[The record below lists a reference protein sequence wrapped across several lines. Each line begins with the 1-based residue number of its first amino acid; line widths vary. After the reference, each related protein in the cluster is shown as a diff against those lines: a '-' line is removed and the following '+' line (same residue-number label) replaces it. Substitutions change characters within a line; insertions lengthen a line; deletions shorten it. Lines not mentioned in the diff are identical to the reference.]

1 MKTKILFFLII
12 FHKICLGFYQKDTL
26 KVNLLNDSC
35 YKLLYNN
42 SDLVKKM
49 AFESILLSEK
59 LNYMKGKAK
68 AFNVL
73 GSSYDVNG
81 NYDSALYYY
90 QLSLGIQI
98 KINNKKGQGAAL
110 SNIGLTYLN
119 KNDYYNALNSFYKA
133 IIPLDEIKH
142 YLYLGNC
149 HNNIGLL
156 FYQLKSYAKSIV
168 HFNAAIRYY
177 DLEKISYQKA
187 NVYSNLANLYE
198 EIGKKD
204 SSIVFIQNA
213 IVIYTSEND
222 YYNLGKVYNNLGT
235 IYYKNNEFEKSKT
248 NLLVSLKY
256 AELAKN
262 YFGMC
267 DTYHVLYLLYNHNK
281 NVKEAHSFIQKSFE
295 LLPYISSPKLISD
308 VYFHYARTNQENKN
322 YVVAAKY
329 FELSKQ
335 IKDSIYKAEIIEKI
349 AITEAKYGLELKEK
363 EKQKLEQSIKI
374 QKLEL
379 QVKNDKVKKRNLLL
393 MSSFILFVIILSGLI
408 YYFNKRDKYQKIQAE
423 NKIKQAENL
432 QRIKISN
439 DLHDNVGAQLSY
451 IVSNLDIMKN
461 LNQNNHRFEA
471 VADMSKQA
479 ILTLRETVWALNNES
494 ISIESF
500 VDKFKQYCLKMSEFS
515 KDIKLNFTENIH
527 HEFTLNPLQA
537 LNLFR
542 ICQETFSN
550 SLKHSKT
557 SNIDIYFHNNVHNHF
572 VFELTDKGIGFDS
585 SIAHKMGHYGLLNMQ
600 KRAEE
605 INSILSIESKLNE
618 GTKSVLTLCS

>member
-1 MKTKILFFLII
+1 MKTKFLLFLILSYQI
-12 FHKICLGFYQKDTL
+12 GFGINQKDTL
-26 KVNLLNDSC
+26 KVIQLNDSC
-35 YKLLYNN
+35 YKFLYNN

-59 LNYMKGKAK
+59 LNYLKGKAR
-68 AFNVL
+68 ALNVL

-90 QLSLGIQI
+90 QLSLEIQI

-133 IIPLDEIKH
+133 IVPLEEIKH

-156 FYQLKSYAKSIV
+156 FYQLKNYHKSIE
-168 HFNAAIRYY
+168 HFNAAIKYY
-177 DLEKISYQKA
+177 DLEKINYQKA

-198 EIGKKD
+198 DIGKKD

-213 IVIYTSEND
+213 IKIYTAEND
-222 YYNLGKVYNNLGT
+222 YFNLGKSYNNIGT
-235 IYYKNNEFEKSKT
+235 IHYKNNEFEKSKT
-248 NLLVSLKY
+248 NLLISLKY

-262 YFGMC
+262 YHGLC
-267 DTYHVLYLLYNHNK
+267 DTYHVLYLLHNHNK
-281 NVKEAHSFIQKSFE
+281 NIKEAHKFIQKSFDYV
-295 LLPYISSPKLISD
+295 PYINSPKLISD

-322 YVVAAKY
+322 YVIAAKY

-335 IKDSIYKAEIIEKI
+335 IKDSLYKAEIIEKI

-393 MSSFILFVIILSGLI
+393 LSSFILFLFVLSALI
-408 YYFNKRDKYQKIQAE
+408 YYYKKRDKYQKIQAE
-423 NKIKQAENL
+423 NKVKQAENL

-461 LNQNNHRFEA
+461 LNQNNHRFDA

-494 ISIESF
+494 ISIEAF
-500 VDKFKQYCLKMSEFS
+500 VDKFKQYCIKMSEFS
-515 KDIKLNFTENIH
+515 KDIQLNFAENIH
-527 HEFTLNPLQA
+527 HEYTLNPLQA

-550 SLKHSKT
+550 SLKHSKST
-557 SNIDIYFHNNVHNHF
+557 EINIRFYNDENYHF
-572 VFELTDKGIGFDS
+572 VFELIDKGIGFDS
-585 SIAHKMGHYGLLNMQ
+585 ANAQKMGHYGLINMQ

-605 INSILSIESKLNE
+605 INSVLSIESKINE
-618 GTKSVLTLCS
+618 GTKSTLKLCS